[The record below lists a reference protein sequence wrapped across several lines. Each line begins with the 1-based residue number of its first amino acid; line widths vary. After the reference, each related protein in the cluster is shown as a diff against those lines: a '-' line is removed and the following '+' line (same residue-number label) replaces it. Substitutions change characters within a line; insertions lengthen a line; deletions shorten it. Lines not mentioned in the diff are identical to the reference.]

1 MPTLPQLVAEDIQD
15 LDRALRQFLSR
26 SDATTALLVDKGGF
40 LITHQGET
48 EAFDPISISAL
59 AAGAYLANQSI
70 AQLIQE
76 EDFACVY
83 QQGEQFSLLTA
94 NVDEN
99 CLLLVIFRAQISVGA
114 VKFYATR
121 ICERLAQRLQLAGE
135 RDPDGGFDL
144 SEINLADTSVLFQRS
159 A

>member
-1 MPTLPQLVAEDIQD
+1 MPTLPQLVEEDIED

-26 SDATTALLVDKGGF
+26 SDASAALLVDKGGF
-40 LITHQGET
+40 LITHQGEA
-48 EAFDPISISAL
+48 EAFDPITISAL
-59 AAGAYLANQSI
+59 AAGAYLANQTI

-76 EDFACVY
+76 ENFACVY
-83 QQGEQFSLLTA
+83 QQGEQFSLLTT

-121 ICERLAQRLQLAGE
+121 ICERLARQLQLACE
-135 RDPDGGFDL
+135 RDPDRGFDL
-144 SEINLADTSVLFQRS
+144 SELNLADTRVLFKRS